1 LLDLI
6 LLQSSCISSI
16 SSFLSAPYTLWI
28 PIAIVGVLLIIGILA
43 IIYMVSP
50 LVGRNDMREGI
61 KLQIYETFFA
71 LALIIAFGFFS
82 TWLCSF
88 NPVPMLNSLNLV
100 PTANIPSGSTT
111 VTCQTTTTLYE
122 LADCNLYQF
131 TNIALSSVN
140 YALFEIFFAMSF
152 GPKIGITIN
161 FIPGVTG
168 LGLGGEM
175 VFALLGPVAS
185 FTSYVMDAL
194 TWLFLMN
201 DFQIM
206 IISAAP
212 LIFAIF
218 VSIGLLSRIFGV
230 TRSFGGSMIAL
241 GVGIGFVY
249 PLLVV
254 ITYGFLNN
262 AFGIL
267 QANLGLNALLASNV
281 GASISNFLLGGP
293 NIIINLVYGII
304 DEFGFTMVGALFLP
318 MINFIVV
325 NTFVLDFSQA
335 IGERM
340 DFMSLLTRVI

>member
-1 LLDLI
+1 MLELI
-6 LLQSSCISSI
+6 LLQNSCISSV

-28 PIAIVGVLLIIGILA
+28 PIAVAGVLMIIGILA

-50 LVGRNDMREGI
+50 LIGRNDMREGI

-88 NPVPMLNSLNLV
+88 NPVPMLNGLNLV

-111 VTCQTTTTLYE
+111 VTCQTATTLYE

-131 TNIALSSVN
+131 TNVALSSVN
-140 YALFEIFFAMSF
+140 YALFEFFIASSF
-152 GPKIGITIN
+152 GPKIGVTVN
-161 FIPGVTG
+161 FIPGVVG
-168 LGLGGEM
+168 LGLGGSIA
-175 VFALLGPVAS
+175 FALLGPISS
-185 FTSYVMDAL
+185 FMSYVMEAM

-201 DFQIM
+201 DFQLM
-206 IISAAP
+206 IVSAAP

-218 VSIGLLSRIFGV
+218 LSIGLLSRIFGV

-249 PLLVV
+249 PLLIV

-267 QANLGLNALLASNV
+267 ESNIGLNAILSSNI
-281 GASISNFLLGGP
+281 GASVSNFLLGGV
-293 NIIINLVYGII
+293 NSVVNVLYGEI
-304 DEFGFTMVGALFLP
+304 DLFGFTMVGALFLP